1 MPAIFEVM
9 TREVATIAQEASVLD
24 AARLMSE
31 LDVGALPVCDGEM
44 LVGTVTDRDITL
56 RATAPGRAPRSLA
69 VAEVMTQ
76 ASTYCSECDS
86 VDDVLTRMRTLK
98 IPRIPVVDA
107 KNRLVGIVSLDDLAV
122 L

>member
-1 MPAIFEVM
+1 MPAISEVM

-31 LDVGALPVCDGEM
+31 LDVGALPVCDGET
-44 LVGTVTDRDITL
+44 LVGTVTDCDITL
-56 RATAPGRAPRSLA
+56 RATAAGKAPRSLA

-76 ASTYCSECDS
+76 ASTYCNECDS

-107 KNRLVGIVSLDDLAV
+107 KNRLVGIVSLDDLAMR
-122 L
+122 